1 MSKKDTVATVKGLMV
16 QYAGAEKGSG
26 AKITNKLAEEAYDA
40 VIAAVVQEL
49 ETTGQ
54 AKISGFGN
62 FSVVKLAA
70 GTKRNPDTGASVEV
84 AERNTVRWAVSKVL
98 RFTDG
103 IQNAP
108 VPVKEAKEEDAE

>member
-16 QYAGAEKGSG
+16 EAAKAEKGSG

-40 VIAAVVQEL
+40 VFAAVVQEL
-49 ETTGQ
+49 VETGA

-62 FSVVKLAA
+62 FEVVKLAA

-84 AERNTVRWAVSKVL
+84 AERNTIRWAVSKVL
-98 RFTDG
+98 RFTEAV
-103 IQNAP
+103 QNAP
-108 VPVKEAKEEDAE
+108 VPVKEAKAEDAE